1 MEGFGLSL
9 AICILQNW
17 GPNLTAQQMLF
28 NRSTHLQLKCINGI
42 ANFTIAMLVTSI
54 LLSVREQLPTV
65 PSMRMKNIS
74 FPCSS
79 FHLVDLISL
88 ATAIVKWGAETSSFT
103 CSEYIPLYRYT
114 ISHIQLHFMVKE
126 LCGCW
131 IASPSLY
138 SSIGRV
144 CSLYSSIGRVCPV
157 CERSVV

>member
-1 MEGFGLSL
+1 MYKWYCKFYYCNVG
-9 AICILQNW
+9 
-17 GPNLTAQQMLF
+17 NLDLVISSGAVTY
-28 NRSTHLQLKCINGI
+28 RSFHEDEKH
-42 ANFTIAMLVTSI
+42 
-54 LLSVREQLPTV
+54 
-65 PSMRMKNIS
+65 IS